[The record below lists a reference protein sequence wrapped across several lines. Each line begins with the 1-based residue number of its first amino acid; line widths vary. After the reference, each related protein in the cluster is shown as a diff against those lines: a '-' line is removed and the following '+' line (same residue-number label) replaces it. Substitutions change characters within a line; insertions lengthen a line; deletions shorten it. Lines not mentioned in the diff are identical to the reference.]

1 MLVYICCAGGA
12 TSSLFCKKIG
22 DASKVPTTVEDIFTV
37 LKNYD
42 EYDNKYEIILAYG
55 PAEFLKE
62 RCIREYN
69 LGEKNFKY
77 MDCSAR
83 TFYVADNS
91 KNICKV

>member
-42 EYDNKYEIILAYG
+42 EYDNKYEIIFSLWTG
-55 PAEFLKE
+55 
-62 RCIREYN
+62 
-69 LGEKNFKY
+69 
-77 MDCSAR
+77 
-83 TFYVADNS
+83 
-91 KNICKV
+91 

>member
-69 LGEKNFKY
+69 LGEKFQVYGLLRKNVLCCRQF
-77 MDCSAR
+77 
-83 TFYVADNS
+83 

>member
-42 EYDNKYEIILAYG
+42 EYDNK
-55 PAEFLKE
+55 
-62 RCIREYN
+62 
-69 LGEKNFKY
+69 
-77 MDCSAR
+77 
-83 TFYVADNS
+83 
-91 KNICKV
+91 